1 MSTTWQVREDGERQ
15 PLSKRTVAR
24 LRGLIREGVWR
35 PGDQLPSEPELT
47 RQLGVSRATV
57 RAAIAELAAELLV
70 ERRRGVG
77 TFVRHS
83 VPVLSHGLE
92 RLVGTAQSI
101 EHLGMEAGDL
111 NLRVEHVTADADLA
125 ERFEVEAGT
134 PLVHTARTRTAD
146 GHPVL
151 HCEEWIPEDVLP
163 SPAALDDLRPGESLY
178 GRLEG
183 LGVPITAA
191 VTKVIPVRAGKVL
204 GARLRLDAA
213 TPILLLRQTHY
224 AAGAADRPV
233 LFTDNF
239 YNSELIELH
248 AIRRR

>member
-1 MSTTWQVREDGERQ
+1 MSVLWRVREEGERR
-15 PLSKRTVAR
+15 PLSERTVAR
-24 LRGLIREGVWR
+24 LRSLIRDGVWN
-35 PGDQLPSEPELT
+35 PGEQLPSEPELT

-77 TFVRHS
+77 TFVRRS

-92 RLVGTAQSI
+92 RLIGTAQSI
-101 EHLGMEAGDL
+101 ELLGMEAGDL
-111 NLRVEHVTADADLA
+111 DLVVEHVPAPAELAD
-125 ERFEVEAGT
+125 RFDVAVDI
-134 PLVHTARTRTAD
+134 PLVHVRRTRTAD
-146 GHPVL
+146 GRPVL

-163 SPAALDDLRPGESLY
+163 SRTAVDDLHAGESLY
-178 GRLEG
+178 GRLEH
-183 LGVPITAA
+183 LGVAITEA
-191 VTKVIPVRAGKVL
+191 VAKVIPVRAGTIL
-204 GARLRLDAA
+204 GARLGIDAA

-224 AAGAADRPV
+224 SAGAAERPV
-233 LFTDNF
+233 MFTENF